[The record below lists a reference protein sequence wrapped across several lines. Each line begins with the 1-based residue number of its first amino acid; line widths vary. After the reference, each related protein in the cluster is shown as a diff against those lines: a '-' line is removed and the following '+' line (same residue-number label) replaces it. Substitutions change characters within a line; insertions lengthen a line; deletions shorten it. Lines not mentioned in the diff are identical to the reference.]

1 MRRSSAETS
10 MATNRPRCVLDTNV
24 LISAGL
30 TDGTPLRVLLWVL
43 RRGQLLLSAEVLEEF
58 ASRFIPREKF
68 ERYTPRPER
77 EAFVATVREGAEFVV
92 VTTRLAVCTDP
103 DDDRFVELAVDG
115 RADCLVTG
123 NARHFPA
130 EHGGVPVL
138 TPAAFAERYL

>member
-1 MRRSSAETS
+1 MSK
-10 MATNRPRCVLDTNV
+10 PRCVFDTNV

-30 TDGTPLRVLLWVL
+30 SPQGTPQRALSWVV
-43 RRGQLLLSAEVLEEF
+43 RRGLLLLSAATLGEF
-58 ASRFIPREKF
+58 SSRFIPREKF
-68 ERYTPRPER
+68 DRYLSPSDRVR
-77 EAFVATVREGAEFVV
+77 FVARIEGAAEMVV
-92 VTTRLAVCTDP
+92 VTTRLAVCADP

-115 RADCLVTG
+115 RVDCLATG